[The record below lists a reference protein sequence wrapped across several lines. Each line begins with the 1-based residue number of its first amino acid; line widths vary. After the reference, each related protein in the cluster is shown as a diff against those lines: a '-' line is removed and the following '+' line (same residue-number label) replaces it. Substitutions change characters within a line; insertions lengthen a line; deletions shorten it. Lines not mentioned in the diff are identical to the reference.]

1 MSTTSIEET
10 TATTLA
16 LPADATVGDALAAGL
31 PVSASGATSSAPA
44 VVPTPAG
51 AAPAAPAI
59 ADAPAPDPAARPTD
73 PDVTTFR
80 ARTLEELLPQIREQ
94 LGPDAIVV
102 RQRDG
107 LMGGIG
113 GFFQQ
118 RFVEVE
124 AKSGPARPGP
134 RIDVYDEQPAPTP
147 ESFAALLADAES
159 DGEADAIVTAAA
171 FAPPV
176 GDSQPPALP
185 AAEGGPRIVVA
196 PTDPDSRSSTGQPPV
211 ATPQTAELPPAYEPT
226 PLDAQTAMAPTLTAE
241 LTQAGMSATFA
252 ERLVADAEAHE
263 LPFTDNDLRAATRR
277 ALARRIPTSL
287 PHRAGGL
294 AVAFAGP
301 GSTACA
307 SALAAAYKRAGRD
320 ARTVATLDHARTRIE
335 RGAPD
340 AVLALDLPPIPS
352 DRAELTALA
361 ERVATLELDEV
372 LMVLPADL
380 DLPSARG
387 LHERLAPFA
396 PTGIA
401 LACEGTGPLAAAIEL
416 ACTTRLPLA
425 YVQAGATIAPA
436 DPTTLAERLLP

>member
-10 TATTLA
+10 LTTALSDA
-16 LPADATVGDALAAGL
+16 PAPDALA
-31 PVSASGATSSAPA
+31 
-44 VVPTPAG
+44 
-51 AAPAAPAI
+51 PAA
-59 ADAPAPDPAARPTD
+59 ADAPAPAARPVD

-80 ARTLEELLPQIREQ
+80 GRTLEELLPQIREQ
-94 LGPDAIVV
+94 LGPEAIVV

-118 RFVEVE
+118 RFVEVD
-124 AKSGPARPGP
+124 AKRGGP

-176 GDSQPPALP
+176 GDSQPLALPEPP
-185 AAEGGPRIVVA
+185 AAEGGPRITVA
-196 PTDPDSRSSTGQPPV
+196 PTDRDSRSSAEPAPQPV
-211 ATPQTAELPPAYEPT
+211 AAPPAAELPPTSEPA
-226 PLDAQTAMAPTLTAE
+226 PLAAQTAMAPTLTAE
-241 LTQAGMSATFA
+241 LMQAGMSASFA

-263 LPFTDNDLRAATRR
+263 LPFAPDLRAAVRR
-277 ALARRIPTSL
+277 ALARRIPTSI

-307 SALAAAYKRAGRD
+307 DALATAYKRAGRD
-320 ARTVATLDHARTRIE
+320 ARAIASLDRAQARLE
-335 RGAPD
+335 RGTPD
-340 AVLALDLPPIPS
+340 EILALDLPPIAT
-352 DRAELTALA
+352 DRAEVVALA
-361 ERVATLELDEV
+361 ERLDRLTLDELV
-372 LMVLPADL
+372 AVLPAEL
-380 DLPSARG
+380 DLPSARA
-387 LHERLAPFA
+387 LLDRLQPLG
-396 PTGIA
+396 PTA
-401 LACEGTGPLAAAIEL
+401 LALDADDAQLGAALEL

-425 YVQAGATIAPA
+425 YARAAGAIAPA
-436 DPTTLAERLLP
+436 DATTLAERLLP

>member
-1 MSTTSIEET
+1 MSTTSMDE
-10 TATTLA
+10 TLA
-16 LPADATVGDALAAGL
+16 PAAAQTPADT
-31 PVSASGATSSAPA
+31 APA
-44 VVPTPAG
+44 VP
-51 AAPAAPAI
+51 I
-59 ADAPAPDPAARPTD
+59 ADAPVADAPPAAVHPVD

-80 ARTLEELLPQIREQ
+80 GRTLEELLPQIREQ

-118 RFVEVE
+118 RFVEVD
-124 AKSGPARPGP
+124 AKRGGA

-159 DGEADAIVTAAA
+159 DADPIVTAAA
-171 FAPPV
+171 FAP
-176 GDSQPPALP
+176 GGRDGSQPPAP
-185 AAEGGPRIVVA
+185 VADEGGPRIRQSYGQS
-196 PTDPDSRSSTGQPPV
+196 DSRSSFQPTRPAV
-211 ATPQTAELPPAYEPT
+211 QTMATPPTAALQPT
-226 PLDAQTAMAPTLTAE
+226 PEPAPLPAQTAMAPTLAAE
-241 LTQAGMSATFA
+241 LQQAGMSASFA
-252 ERLVADAEAHE
+252 EKLVQDAEAHE
-263 LPFTDNDLRAATRR
+263 LPFAQDLRAAVRR
-277 ALARRIPTSL
+277 ALARRLPTSM

-294 AVAFAGP
+294 AVAFVGR

-307 SALAAAYKRAGRD
+307 DALATAYKRAGRD
-320 ARTVATLDHARTRIE
+320 ARAIASLDRAQTRLE

-340 AVLALDLPPIPS
+340 ALLALDLPPVPS
-352 DRAELTALA
+352 DRSELTALA
-361 ERVATLELDEV
+361 ERVARLELDEILLV
-372 LMVLPADL
+372 LSADL

-401 LACEGTGPLAAAIEL
+401 LACEHGAPLGAAIEL

-425 YVQAGATIAPA
+425 YALQGAAIAPA
-436 DPTTLAERLLP
+436 DPATLAERLLP

>member
-1 MSTTSIEET
+1 MSTTSMEET
-10 TATTLA
+10 QTTAATLA
-16 LPADATVGDALAAGL
+16 LPAEA
-31 PVSASGATSSAPA
+31 
-44 VVPTPAG
+44 PAG
-51 AAPAAPAI
+51 AAPSVPT
-59 ADAPAPDPAARPTD
+59 PTD
-73 PDVTTFR
+73 PDVRTFR
-80 ARTLEELLPQIREQ
+80 GRTLEELIPQIREQ
-94 LGPDAIVV
+94 LGPDAVVV

-124 AKSGPARPGP
+124 AKSGPTRPGP
-134 RIDVYDEQPAPTP
+134 RIDVYDEEPPPSP

-159 DGEADAIVTAAA
+159 DTDPVVTAAA
-171 FAPPV
+171 FV
-176 GDSQPPALP
+176 LGGRDGSDSQPPALP
-185 AAEGGPRIVVA
+185 EPAAEAGGPRIAVA
-196 PTDPDSRSSTGQPPV
+196 PTDSDSRSSTDSAQTIAEPPTGEVPPASEPV
-211 ATPQTAELPPAYEPT
+211 AQTVAAPPAAELPPASELG
-226 PLDAQTAMAPTLTAE
+226 PLAAQATAALTLTAE
-241 LTQAGMSATFA
+241 LTQTGMSASFA
-252 ERLVADAEAHE
+252 ERLAQDAEAHE
-263 LPFTDNDLRAATRR
+263 LPFTHGDQRAAVRR

-320 ARTVATLDHARTRIE
+320 GRAVATLDRAQARIE
-335 RGAPD
+335 RAAAD

-352 DRAELTALA
+352 DRAELIALA
-361 ERVATLELDEV
+361 ERVAQLELDEV

-380 DLPSARG
+380 DLPSARA
-387 LHERLAPFA
+387 LHERMAPFA

-401 LACEGTGPLAAAIEL
+401 LDATHAAPLGAALEL

-425 YVQAGATIAPA
+425 YVYAAAAIVPA
-436 DPTTLAERLLP
+436 DPATLAERLLP

>member
-1 MSTTSIEET
+1 MSTTSLEET
-10 TATTLA
+10 QTTP
-16 LPADATVGDALAAGL
+16 LPAEPAAALLATP
-31 PVSASGATSSAPA
+31 PVP
-44 VVPTPAG
+44 V
-51 AAPAAPAI
+51 AAPPAAPAPAI
-59 ADAPAPDPAARPTD
+59 ADAPAPVDAVPVATRPAD

-80 ARTLEELLPQIREQ
+80 GRTLEELLPQIREQ

-118 RFVEVE
+118 RFVEVD

-185 AAEGGPRIVVA
+185 KPPAAEERPALVSEDDLKAGRFSAELAA
-196 PTDPDSRSSTGQPPV
+196 PAPALAS
-211 ATPQTAELPPAYEPT
+211 ELPPASEPA
-226 PLDAQTAMAPTLTAE
+226 PLDARTTMAPTLAAE
-241 LTQAGMSATFA
+241 LTNAGMSHAFA
-252 ERLVADAEAHE
+252 EKLIADAEAHE
-263 LPFTDNDLRAATRR
+263 LPFTGNDLRQAVRR

-307 SALAAAYKRAGRD
+307 DALATAYKRAGRD
-320 ARTVATLDHARTRIE
+320 ARALASLDRAQVRLE
-335 RGAPD
+335 RGNPD
-340 AVLALDLPPIPS
+340 EILALDLPPIATE
-352 DRAELTALA
+352 RAEVAALA
-361 ERVATLELDEV
+361 ERLERLTLDEIV
-372 LMVLPADL
+372 AVLPGEL
-380 DLPSARG
+380 DLPGARA
-387 LHERLAPFA
+387 LLDRLRPLS
-396 PTGIA
+396 PTA
-401 LACEGTGPLAAAIEL
+401 LGVEADGAQLGAALEL
-416 ACTTRLPLA
+416 ACTTRLPIA
-425 YVQAGATIAPA
+425 YALHARTIAPA
-436 DPTTLAERLLP
+436 DPAALAERLLP